1 MKARAAVRASAC
13 TVLRSGL
20 WARERV
26 PSDPAVPRFTTDAGV
41 ELHYEIWAEG
51 EPTLL
56 YVPFWGDSLEW
67 RRWAEPLAAHGV
79 GIVAY
84 ERRGTGLSDRPE
96 PTDDNYTVERLTA
109 DAVELADSLAAER
122 VVALA
127 GFEGAH
133 QAVRLAAERP
143 VLVSGLVLMGPMLAP
158 VAERPMQVMWEGLIA
173 KGMGY
178 ALRSV
183 ADLALA
189 ELPEEERARFAR
201 SLEGHVGADALLA
214 MWRSIDVA
222 ESRPFL
228 DRVRCPA
235 LVLAGE
241 RDIGIPIQWSA
252 RVAERLPKG
261 SLVKIHDAGGSM
273 ALTHP
278 AEVRAAILEF
288 VRNL

>member
-1 MKARAAVRASAC
+1 M
-13 TVLRSGL
+13 
-20 WARERV
+20 
-26 PSDPAVPRFTTDAGV
+26 PRFTTDDGV

-56 YVPFWGDSLEW
+56 YVPFWGDSLEA
-67 RRWAEPLAAHGV
+67 RRWCEPLAAHGV
-79 GIVAY
+79 GIVVY
-84 ERRGTGLSDRPE
+84 ERRGTGHSDRPE
-96 PTDDNYTVERLTA
+96 PTEDNYTVERLTA
-109 DAVELADSLAAER
+109 DAVEFADSLAAER

-133 QAVRLAAERP
+133 QAVGLAAERP
-143 VLVSGLVLMGPMLAP
+143 ELVAGLVLIGPMLAP

-183 ADLALA
+183 ADLALPD
-189 ELPEEERARFAR
+189 LPEEERDGFAR
-201 SLEGHVGADALLA
+201 SLEGHVGADVLLA

-222 ESRPFL
+222 DSRPSL

-235 LVLAGE
+235 LVLAGR
-241 RDIGIPIQWSA
+241 RDIAIPIQWSA

-261 SLVKIHDAGGSM
+261 RLVEIRDAGASM
-273 ALTHP
+273 GITHP

-288 VRNL
+288 IRGL